1 MKLARL
7 ALIMP
12 LVFACG
18 YSAVYGG
25 RPPEALLSVV
35 ASPQFT
41 PETDAVAA
49 VLAGVRKELSKQGA
63 LKGGTSYPRLVIQV
77 LRVDEEPL
85 GIAVQPAR
93 DGQKVALA
101 RGMEM
106 AVTARGWV
114 VEREGGEP
122 VTDTGDVRRSAGS
135 ASEAAPAIDLQ
146 ARVMAIRAAGNE
158 VGIALARRVLG
169 EATAGTEPL

>member
-1 MKLARL
+1 
-7 ALIMP
+7 MP

-35 ASPQFT
+35 PSVQST

-49 VLAGVRKELSKQGA
+49 VLAGVRKELSKEGA
-63 LKGGTSYPRLVIQV
+63 LKAGTSYPRLVIEV

-85 GIAVQPAR
+85 GIAEALS
-93 DGQKVALA
+93 DGHSVALA
-101 RGMEM
+101 RGMRI

-114 VEREGGEP
+114 VEREGADP
-122 VTDTGDVRRSAGS
+122 ATDTGDLRRSASS
-135 ASEAAPAIDLQ
+135 ASEAAPVVDLQ

-158 VGIALARRVLG
+158 VGIALARRALG